1 MELPLLFARFELKHC
16 RVWARLPVVNVR
28 VGGNSELLRV
38 VSVIEAEAPVM
49 DLEGLRPV
57 VMHAVVMRIPKWL
70 WFALALVAGVGAALA
85 FIVYVA
91 NGIVAGDLIG
101 VAGREHDIAI
111 AQHRSRVGLLSC
123 IVLQFGVAGALFGV
137 LDREDDHAA
146 PIVWA
151 VLGSFVVTLVCGIAL
166 SFTLRIFH

>member
-1 MELPLLFARFELKHC
+1 
-16 RVWARLPVVNVR
+16 
-28 VGGNSELLRV
+28 
-38 VSVIEAEAPVM
+38 M

-57 VMHAVVMRIPKWL
+57 VMHDVVMRIPKWL
-70 WFALALVAGVGAALA
+70 WFALALFAGVGAALA

-91 NGIVAGDLIG
+91 NGIVAGDLLG

-123 IVLQFGVAGALFGV
+123 IVLQFGVAGGLFGV

-166 SFTLRIFH
+166 SFTLRILH